1 MRASYPPEIRTFR
14 PTPLVCRASSES
26 VAGRPNRAISRA
38 LVAALMLLSGAR
50 VREPET
56 DQLFAP
62 PDPVEK
68 RQRIR
73 PHGGGQVVLTE
84 HEAEMIGRLL
94 VLAGLE
100 VGEGEV
106 EPDPQQRR
114 VAGKHGAEA
123 CDGGLPVAP
132 PERDRPAQ
140 KVEIVDVPLARLDA
154 SEKELGVVQ
163 LAPRERRSGGLDQG
177 LSGYRRRR
185 RSILCQN
192 GR

>member
-1 MRASYPPEIRTFR
+1 
-14 PTPLVCRASSES
+14 
-26 VAGRPNRAISRA
+26 
-38 LVAALMLLSGAR
+38 
-50 VREPET
+50 
-56 DQLFAP
+56 
-62 PDPVEK
+62 
-68 RQRIR
+68 
-73 PHGGGQVVLTE
+73 
-84 HEAEMIGRLL
+84 MIGRLL

-106 EPDPQQRR
+106 ESHPRQRR
-114 VAGKHGAEA
+114 VAGQHSTEPG
-123 CDGGLPVAP
+123 DGGLPVAP

-140 KVEIVDVPLARLDA
+140 EVEVVDVPLARLDA
-154 SEKELGVVQ
+154 FEKELGVVQ